1 MDREG
6 QLVRT
11 LVELADVFVEP
22 FDVLGILTKRCV
34 EILGVSAAGI
44 ILVSADGRLGVMTSS
59 NEALHNLEL
68 FELQV
73 QEGPCL
79 DCFLSGVAVMEKDLT
94 RAGDR
99 WPRMSVAILEVGYR
113 SVHALPMR
121 LRDTTIG
128 ALNLFRTDK
137 GAMDEADVAVAQGFA
152 DVATVAIFQQR
163 ATNEAQLVNEQL
175 RHVMNSRIVVE
186 QAIAVLAESV
196 SANTENAF
204 TLLRRYAQMH
214 NLRLIEIAQD
224 LVEGRLTTNAFQPPS
239 W

>member
-11 LVELADVFVEP
+11 LVELADVLVEP
-22 FDVLGILTKRCV
+22 FDVLGLLTERCV
-34 EILGVSAAGI
+34 EIFGVSAAGI
-44 ILVSADGRLGVMTSS
+44 IAVSAEGRLGVMTSS

-79 DCFLSGVAVMEKDLT
+79 DCFYSGVAVMEKDLT
-94 RAGDR
+94 TAGDR
-99 WPRMSVAILEVGYR
+99 WPRMSVITLEVGYR

-121 LRDTTIG
+121 LRETTIG

-137 GAMDEADVAVAQGFA
+137 GAMDEADVAAAQGFA
-152 DVATVAIFQQR
+152 DVATVAIFQRR
-163 ATNEAQLVNEQL
+163 ARNEAQLANEQL
-175 RHVMNSRIVVE
+175 RHVMNSRIVIE

-224 LVEGRLTTNAFQPPS
+224 LVEGRLTTNAFEPPS
-239 W
+239 

>member
-6 QLVRT
+6 HLVRT

-22 FDVLGILTKRCV
+22 FDVLGLLTERCV
-34 EILGVSAAGI
+34 EIFGVAAAGI
-44 ILVSADGRLGVMTSS
+44 ILASAEGHLGVMSSS
-59 NEALHNLEL
+59 NEDLRNLEL
-68 FELQV
+68 LELQI

-79 DCFLSGVAVMEKDLT
+79 DCFHSGVAVIEDDLT
-94 RAGDR
+94 TAGDR
-99 WPRMSVAILEVGYR
+99 WPHISVTILAVGYR

-137 GAMDEADVAVAQGFA
+137 GAMDEADVAAAQGFA

-163 ATNEAQLVNEQL
+163 ATNEAQLANDQL
-175 RHVMNSRIVVE
+175 RYVMNSRIVVE
-186 QAIAVLAESV
+186 QAIAVLAEGV

-239 W
+239 R